1 MLRGT
6 VGNSE
11 KVLDR
16 VEDKIYTHVFFLK
29 NKENEDAKILPSK
42 LQTGVFSRWSFSHIG
57 LQY

>member
-16 VEDKIYTHVFFLK
+16 VEDQIYTHVFFLK
-29 NKENEDAKILPSK
+29 KKENEDAKSYHLSYK
-42 LQTGVFSRWSFSHIG
+42 
-57 LQY
+57 

>member
-16 VEDKIYTHVFFLK
+16 VEDQMYTHVFFLK
-29 NKENEDAKILPSK
+29 KKENEDDKSYHLSYK
-42 LQTGVFSRWSFSHIG
+42 
-57 LQY
+57 